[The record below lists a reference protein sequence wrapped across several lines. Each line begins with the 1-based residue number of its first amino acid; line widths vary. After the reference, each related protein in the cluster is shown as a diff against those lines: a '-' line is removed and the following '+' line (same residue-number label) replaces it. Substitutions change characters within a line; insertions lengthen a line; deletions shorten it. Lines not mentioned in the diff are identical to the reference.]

1 MRGWPHWVQDRQ
13 ITVLTSNQAALLSIS
28 QPLQQSG
35 QTSICQIYDAC
46 RLLRGKGNRIL
57 MAWAPR
63 ADEFEPG
70 KKSKT
75 AVRQAAKKGD
85 LPREQT
91 YRAKSTILDTA
102 ISEQRSRKRLRKE

>member
-1 MRGWPHWVQDRQ
+1 
-13 ITVLTSNQAALLSIS
+13 
-28 QPLQQSG
+28 
-35 QTSICQIYDAC
+35 
-46 RLLRGKGNRIL
+46 

-75 AVRQAAKKGD
+75 AARQAAKKGD

-91 YRAKSTILDTA
+91 YRAKSTTLDMA
-102 ISEQRSRKRLRKE
+102 ISERRSRKILPEGISEYLRRMDPAQPRQARA